1 MMYLL
6 DTDTVTHLHS
16 GNTNVI
22 NRLENLQDEEVAITI
37 VTKIEILRGRIDYLL
52 KAFSGSDLLK
62 AQELFSRSE
71 TLLNQLPVIL
81 IDPNAANQFDRLQD
95 ISKFRKIGRSD
106 LLIASIALANQAWLV
121 TRNLR
126 YFRQIPH
133 LFLENWVD

>member
-6 DTDTVTHLHS
+6 DTDTLTHLHS

-37 VTKIEILRGRIDYLL
+37 VTKLEILRGRIDYLL

-121 TRNLR
+121 TKNLR
-126 YFRQIPH
+126 HFRQIPH

>member
-1 MMYLL
+1 MYLL
-6 DTDTVTHLHS
+6 DTDTLTHLHS

-37 VTKIEILRGRIDYLL
+37 VTKLEILRGRIDYLL

-121 TRNLR
+121 TKNLR
-126 YFRQIPH
+126 HFRQIPH

>member
-22 NRLENLQDEEVAITI
+22 NRLENLQDEEVAIMI

-126 YFRQIPH
+126 HFRQIPH

>member
-1 MMYLL
+1 MYLL
-6 DTDTVTHLHS
+6 DTDTLTHLHS

-37 VTKIEILRGRIDYLL
+37 VTKLEILRGRIDYLL

-126 YFRQIPH
+126 HFRQIPH